1 MQCCCQDLF
10 KSLENK
16 TEILDKLSAVEVRD
30 VGFEII
36 TLGEGQVL
44 YGGGWC
50 PRCCFPGAASVQEG
64 ANVLHSPAITPA
76 LSMKILDNRDVIITS
91 ARVRRRK

>member
-1 MQCCCQDLF
+1 MVRVIVQCCCQDLF

-16 TEILDKLSAVEVRD
+16 TEILDKLSAVEFRD

-44 YGGGWC
+44 YGGQVSAMLLSGGSKC
-50 PRCCFPGAASVQEG
+50 PGGGKCPAFARHHSGAIDENTG
-64 ANVLHSPAITPA
+64 
-76 LSMKILDNRDVIITS
+76 
-91 ARVRRRK
+91 